1 MKKEI
6 IAKQSLIA
14 RPCFVGRGYSNF
26 TVTGMLI
33 KYRLFGLTWY
43 RIKIFK
49 PHVSGVYDGCFT
61 TRAKLKLY
69 ADDIKTHLK
78 QKLFEHKMGIINASR
93 NFINYGNPNN

>member
-49 PHVSGVYDGCFT
+49 PHVSCFT

-78 QKLFEHKMGIINASR
+78 QKLFEHKMGIINAPR